1 MTSPSGL
8 SSLLLAAVATTVQP
22 QCDTAGDAAT
32 LRRRAAELYQ
42 SGEWTLAD
50 SCVSSALVTMTGE
63 LEMLA
68 TQAEALRRFRDA
80 RRASPTSAP
89 AISGCIVDASGSSVC
104 LPELKT
110 SVTTQHLPQT
120 VEECGSEQSA
130 ILLLEQQQQQALEP
144 PATKGGADVGAEP
157 GGDGAADGGG
167 GSSISISSATASS
180 SISISSATASSSSFY
195 DTYIV
200 QAARRLWW
208 AAAKRAVDELRNQN
222 VPPSSETRRALTE
235 LRDESGSLLALMRQ
249 TKLDEATI
257 SCAVMWA
264 QGERSIHL
272 NVKFAGRLDAPV
284 TVLNVDNE
292 EVHIN
297 ATHVSFTGVGRQKP
311 KRYVM
316 NIELFE
322 QIDPERSSWAF
333 GSVGT
338 VRFVLRKAVD
348 GSWAR
353 LTKSNETVKH
363 HRQWWEKQEQ
373 VEKEDR
379 KLKEMEAKDASEKK
393 SAEGAEKRAVEQAA
407 AKQKAAA
414 ELAEKQ
420 AEIHAQRVA
429 RRLEQKPALDA
440 ALAAFDTFAAAPK
453 EQLDA
458 TMVAAQDAAME
469 LLKVVGQEG
478 NETASAHAQ
487 QRLNALKTLR
497 ATGFADLTTDVANG
511 LSQKY
516 KSWLTELIEPEVEAL
531 PSKKAKKKAKPKA
544 KPKAGM
550 ADSA

>member
-1 MTSPSGL
+1 MASPSVAVAGA
-8 SSLLLAAVATTVQP
+8 LLLAAVATTGQP
-22 QCDTAGDAAT
+22 HCDTAGDAAT

-110 SVTTQHLPQT
+110 SVTTQHLPQN

-130 ILLLEQQQQQALEP
+130 ILLLEQQQQQQQALEP
-144 PATKGGADVGAEP
+144 PATRGGADAGAEP
-157 GGDGAADGGG
+157 GGDGAVDGGG
-167 GSSISISSATASS
+167 GSS

-208 AAAKRAVDELRNQN
+208 TAAKRAVDELRNQN

-292 EVHIN
+292 EVHMN
-297 ATHVSFTGVGRQKP
+297 ATHVSFSGVGRQKP

-379 KLKEMEAKDASEKK
+379 KQKETEANTAREKK
-393 SAEGAEKRAVEQAA
+393 AAEEAEERAVEQAA
-407 AKQKAAA
+407 VKQKAAA

-429 RRLEQKPALDA
+429 RRLEQKPTLDA
-440 ALAAFDTFAAAPK
+440 ALAAFDTFATAPK

-469 LLKVVGQEG
+469 LLKIVGQEG
-478 NETASAHAQ
+478 NETASANAQ

-516 KSWLTELIEPEVEAL
+516 KSWLTNLIEPEVEAL